1 MTLYIV
7 IPPRRSFASATQIL
21 FSHLLG
27 DAISPYLIGAISD
40 AIRENID
47 PNMNPT
53 LTFKSLSLE
62 GGIMEPIN
70 SVGHINLSESI
81 VWMFIIAD
89 PNYQRKKK
97 TICIVD
103 LKISA

>member
-70 SVGHINLSESI
+70 SVGHVNLSDSI
-81 VWMFIIAD
+81 V
-89 PNYQRKKK
+89 
-97 TICIVD
+97 
-103 LKISA
+103 